1 MEKILQAGRPRL
13 SPNGAAALLG
23 ELFGV
28 AADDARDLG
37 SERDQAFL
45 VLSAGSPVSVL
56 KGVEP
61 RGGSR
66 PRHGGRRGA
75 ARAPDRP

>member
-1 MEKILQAGRPRL
+1 MSASGNRAAVERMLQTGRPRL
-13 SPNGAAALLG
+13 TTTGAAALLG

-45 VLSAGSPVSVL
+45 VLSAGRPVGVL
-56 KGVEP
+56 
-61 RGGSR
+61 
-66 PRHGGRRGA
+66 
-75 ARAPDRP
+75 